1 MREPASEPGMRGERR
16 LLRLGEYLV
25 RLACRRL
32 PPGTREERYR
42 EWAAEL
48 PAILHDPQTRPALRR
63 AVRMLGYAADM
74 FRGTSTTPDRA
85 WHRRHREAAALSLL
99 LLAGLAGLAVGIW
112 TTVRTPGNGLNYLQL
127 AWALLNCAIPISIF
141 VRSSTRRLVLIA
153 GSGLVVGL
161 IINLWDTAQSPADWV
176 NYVVSAVIL
185 FILLAS
191 WLALVRLRRRFA
203 G

>member
-1 MREPASEPGMRGERR
+1 
-16 LLRLGEYLV
+16 V

-32 PPGTREERYR
+32 PQDIREERYR

-48 PAILHDPQTRPALRR
+48 PAILHDPQIRPAPRR
-63 AVRMLGYAADM
+63 AVRTLGYAADI
-74 FRGTSTTPDRA
+74 FRGTSMTPVRA
-85 WHRRHREAAALSLL
+85 WHRRPREAAALSLL
-99 LLAGLAGLAVGIW
+99 LLACLAALAVDIW
-112 TTVRTPGNGLNYLQL
+112 TTVRAPGNGLNYLQL

-141 VRSSTRRLVLIA
+141 VRANARRLVLVA
-153 GSGLVVGL
+153 GSALLVGL
-161 IINLWDTAQSPADWV
+161 IINLWDAQSPADWV

-185 FILLAS
+185 FILLGS